1 MNLGVLVLGWVI
13 YFFIHSLMASTAF
26 KQRIAKIAGNGLRY
40 YRLVYVFIS
49 SIGLLFLLMLNAS
62 INSTPYFNSGG
73 VVRYTSL
80 VFTAFG
86 VIVIRAAF
94 KEYNFSAF
102 IGTSHANS
110 DSLSAN
116 GILAKVRHPIYLGT
130 ILLVIG
136 FFLFIPNLLTLIS
149 AMCIFIYLP
158 IGIYLEERKLISEFG
173 EEYLAYKKRVPAIIP
188 KLF

>member
-1 MNLGVLVLGWVI
+1 MFGWVI
-13 YFFIHSLMASTAF
+13 YFFIHSLMASAAF
-26 KQRIAKIAGNGLRY
+26 KRRIAKITGNGFKY
-40 YRLVYVFIS
+40 YRLVYVLIS
-49 SIGLLFLLMLNAS
+49 TLGLLFLLMLNAA
-62 INSTPYFNSGG
+62 INSAPYFNSGG
-73 VVRYTSL
+73 VVRYVSL

-102 IGTSHANS
+102 IGTNRTDS
-110 DSLSAN
+110 DALNAN

-136 FFLFIPNLLTLIS
+136 FFLFIPNLPTLIS
-149 AMCIFIYLP
+149 AMCIFLYLP
-158 IGIYLEERKLISEFG
+158 IGIYFEERKLISEFG
-173 EEYLAYKKRVPAIIP
+173 EEYIAYKKRVPAIIP